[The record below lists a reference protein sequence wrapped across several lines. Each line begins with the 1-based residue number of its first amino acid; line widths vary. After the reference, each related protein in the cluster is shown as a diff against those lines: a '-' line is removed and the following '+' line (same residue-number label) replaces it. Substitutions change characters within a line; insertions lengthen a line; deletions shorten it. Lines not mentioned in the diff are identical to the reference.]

1 MKLRDKT
8 IDECITIID
17 RELPPMINEC
27 VEYFIHSP
35 YTDDINTW
43 EDLVGQSENDADQ
56 QTQAATKIIQSS
68 INNCIRAIIKK
79 FNLPIDVKT
88 VGKGMDYRYVGN
100 NQDKPLEVKCSGGGK
115 DGKYASV
122 PCIGNLKVL
131 DSKSDL
137 TLIFRYSV
145 KVNKLVEWQTVTID
159 DSARKWVEYND
170 KKGKSNFSSL
180 KCKGYDLEGNL
191 VDFNDIKCYS
201 GKIKPNK
208 SSIDKNGKFRQGWV
222 GFKREVLSYA

>member
-8 IDECITIID
+8 IDECIAIID

-88 VGKGMDYRYVGN
+88 VGK
-100 NQDKPLEVKCSGGGK
+100 LS
-115 DGKYASV
+115 
-122 PCIGNLKVL
+122 
-131 DSKSDL
+131 
-137 TLIFRYSV
+137 LIH
-145 KVNKLVEWQTVTID
+145 I
-159 DSARKWVEYND
+159 
-170 KKGKSNFSSL
+170 
-180 KCKGYDLEGNL
+180 
-191 VDFNDIKCYS
+191 
-201 GKIKPNK
+201 
-208 SSIDKNGKFRQGWV
+208 
-222 GFKREVLSYA
+222 

>member
-1 MKLRDKT
+1 MIGRKLLLTVTVILLSWVTSSQATTVVIEDT
-8 IDECITIID
+8 PNVGDTTVITTVTTGNPVTTNNLLSQNWIDGSWVGTMFPD
-17 RELPPMINEC
+17 SSDINE
-27 VEYFIHSP
+27 
-35 YTDDINTW
+35 NTW
-43 EDLVGQSENDADQ
+43 L
-56 QTQAATKIIQSS
+56 T
-68 INNCIRAIIKK
+68 
-79 FNLPIDVKT
+79 
-88 VGKGMDYRYVGN
+88 
-100 NQDKPLEVKCSGGGK
+100 GK

-145 KVNKLVEWQTVTID
+145 KVDKLVEWQTVTID

-222 GFKREVLSYA
+222 GFKREVLA